1 MPRQRD
7 DTVYEET
14 QATIKAIARQQMA
27 EDGTAA
33 ISLRGIGRA
42 MDVTAPALYRYYPTR
57 DDLITALI
65 VDGFNGLADA
75 LEAADAARDTQP
87 VPERLFGVLV
97 AYRQW
102 AIDHRVDFQ
111 LIYGN
116 PIPGYVAPR
125 EVTVPAVIRTFVPVV
140 RLMEM
145 ALQSGALVPKP
156 PYDVI
161 PAAVE
166 QHEQALIA
174 EGGYPISALAY
185 HLTMVGWTQ
194 VHGIIV
200 LEMYEHLGPNVG
212 DVDQFYEM
220 AIRALLTSMGMRW

>member
-7 DTVYEET
+7 ETLFEET
-14 QATIKAIARQQMA
+14 QATIKAFARQQMA
-27 EDGTAA
+27 EEGTAA

-42 MDVTAPALYRYYPTR
+42 MDMTAPALYRYYPTR

-75 LEAADAARDTQP
+75 LEAADVALAGQSL
-87 VPERLFGVLV
+87 PEHLFGLLV
-97 AYRQW
+97 AYRGW
-102 AIDHRVDFQ
+102 AIEHRVDFQ
-111 LIYGN
+111 LVYGN

-125 EVTVPAVIRTFVPVV
+125 EVTVPAVVRTFVPIV

-145 ALQSGALVPKP
+145 LLQSGDLVPQP
-156 PYDVI
+156 PYDSI
-161 PAAVE
+161 PAVIE
-166 QHEQALIA
+166 QHEQNLIA
-174 EGGYPISALAY
+174 EGGYPIRTLAY
-185 HLTMVGWTQ
+185 HLTMIGWTQ

-212 DVDQFYEM
+212 DVDQFY
-220 AIRALLTSMGMRW
+220 ATTIRALLTSMGMRW

>member
-14 QATIKAIARQQMA
+14 QATIKTLARQQMA

-42 MDVTAPALYRYYPTR
+42 MDMTAPALYRYYPTR

-75 LEAADAARDTQP
+75 LEAADAALDTRP
-87 VPERLFGVLV
+87 LSERLLGVL
-97 AYRQW
+97 ATYRQW

-125 EVTVPAVIRTFVPVV
+125 EITVPAVIRTFVPVV

-145 ALQSGALVPKP
+145 ALQSGALVPNP
-156 PYDVI
+156 PYDTIPSVI
-161 PAAVE
+161 E

-174 EGGYPISALAY
+174 EGSYPISPLAY

-194 VHGIIV
+194 IHGIIV

-212 DVDQFYEM
+212 DVDQFYETTV
-220 AIRALLTSMGMRW
+220 RALLTTMGMRW

>member
-7 DTVYEET
+7 ETAFEET
-14 QATIKAIARQQMA
+14 QATIKDIARQQMA
-27 EDGTAA
+27 EEGTAA

-42 MDVTAPALYRYYPTR
+42 MDMTAPALYRYYPTR

-75 LEAADAARDTQP
+75 LEAADVALAEQP
-87 VPERLFGVLV
+87 LPERLFGLLV
-97 AYRQW
+97 TYRRW
-102 AIDHRVDFQ
+102 ASEHRVDFQ

-125 EVTVPAVIRTFVPVV
+125 EVTVPAVVRTFVPIVQS
-140 RLMEM
+140 METL
-145 ALQSGALVPKP
+145 LQNGNLVPQP

-161 PAAVE
+161 PANVE
-166 QHEQALIA
+166 QHERDLIA
-174 EGGYPISALAY
+174 EGAYPIHPMAY
-185 HLTMVGWTQ
+185 HLTMIVWTE
-194 VHGIIV
+194 VHGIIM

-212 DVDQFYEM
+212 DVDQFYEA
-220 AIRALLTSMGMRW
+220 AIRALLTTMGMRW